1 MSTFNDSL
9 DLSARRTLSEYGW
22 LSGIRTALDQ
32 PVTIDELSCPE
43 CEDETEL
50 LSWEEPGDMC
60 TIIMCRSC
68 EYRDEISDR
77 ELYHDD

>member
-1 MSTFNDSL
+1 MITFNGTL

-32 PVTIDELSCPE
+32 PVQIEELSCPE

-50 LSWEEPGDMC
+50 LTWGEPDDMC
-60 TIIMCRSC
+60 TIIMCRAC
-68 EYRDEISDR
+68 EHRDEISDS
-77 ELYHDD
+77 ELYR